1 MPIGD
6 ILSFKNNPIARQGE
20 ACTRLRKA
28 EERDAHGVLTNTTDD
43 SETVTV
49 VFGNLTRK
57 DHRIASMG
65 AAVTGDMK
73 IYYSIDQD
81 ILENDYL
88 IDQRNI
94 KWRVERVDAI
104 YNEVYAIAFVKNF
117 GLNAS

>member
-1 MPIGD
+1 MSIGD
-6 ILSFKNNPIARQGE
+6 IRSFKANIVARQGE
-20 ACTRLRKA
+20 TCTRLREV
-28 EERDAHGVLTNTTDD
+28 EERDAHGVLIGTTDD

-57 DHRIASMG
+57 DVNIANMG
-65 AAVTGDMK
+65 KATTGEMK
-73 IYYSIDQD
+73 VYYAIDQD

-94 KWRVERVDAI
+94 KWRVERIDAL
-104 YNEVYAIAFVKNF
+104 YNDVYGIAFVKNF